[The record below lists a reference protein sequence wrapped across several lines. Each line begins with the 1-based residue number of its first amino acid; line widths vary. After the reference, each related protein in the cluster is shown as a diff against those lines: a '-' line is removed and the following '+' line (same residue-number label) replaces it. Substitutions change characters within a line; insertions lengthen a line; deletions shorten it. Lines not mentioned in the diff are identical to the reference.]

1 MPNLALL
8 WRIPSIDGFDG
19 GVLPLQRYNKF
30 AQLLIPPEQYVPDGR
45 LREQLQAVPLANLL
59 NLMNVQ
65 YLITD
70 KVRDLWFEDVY
81 YDRQIGARL
90 DAAQPAAEIAVGQDN
105 ALEATHLDLIAYA
118 EAADDVW
125 AKLTD
130 AAVPLAF
137 VTISSSEGVTQAFTV
152 TAGGAGGAQLAD
164 GTLDSRLAQASGAT
178 VALRDVDAG
187 RQEYRV
193 RLPFAAP
200 LTPESIEVQLLDN
213 RFTLA
218 LQAATL
224 FDARTGMFA
233 ALLPSDRGHFARV
246 HSGDVKI
253 YANQDLLPR
262 ATVVTQTLQADGP
275 EQAAALLQEQLA
287 RRPSGPVLTVVEG
300 MEPLQA
306 SSGGPGAAEIISYA
320 PERIE
325 IHTSGNVPGLLVL
338 ADAYYPGW
346 HASVDSREV
355 PIYPANVLF
364 RGVPVP
370 AGEHSVIFTF
380 EPTGWRL
387 GLIAG
392 GAALVLTTALGLL
405 AVWGFRRQREH
416 AV

>member
-1 MPNLALL
+1 M
-8 WRIPSIDGFDG
+8 G
-19 GVLPLQRYNKF
+19 Q
-30 AQLLIPPEQYVPDGR
+30 
-45 LREQLQAVPLANLL
+45 
-59 NLMNVQ
+59 
-65 YLITD
+65 
-70 KVRDLWFEDVY
+70 ED
-81 YDRQIGARL
+81 
-90 DAAQPAAEIAVGQDN
+90 

-125 AKLTD
+125 AGLTG
-130 AAVPLAF
+130 AAVPLASI
-137 VTISSSEGVTQAFTV
+137 TISSSEGVTQTFTV

-164 GTLDSRLAQASGAT
+164 GNLDSSLAQASGAT
-178 VALRDVDAG
+178 VAFRDVDAG

-200 LTPESIEVQLLDN
+200 LTPRSLEVRLLDN
-213 RFTLA
+213 RFTVA

-224 FDARTGMFA
+224 FDARTGMFS

-287 RRPSGPVLTVVEG
+287 RRPSGPETAVVEG
-300 MEPLQA
+300 MEPLRA
-306 SSGGPGAAEIISYA
+306 NSSSTVAAEIAGYT
-320 PERIE
+320 PERVE
-325 IHTSGNVPGLLVL
+325 IHTAGDVPGLLLL
-338 ADAYYPGW
+338 ADAFYPGW
-346 HASVDSREV
+346 HASVDGREV

-370 AGEHSVIFTF
+370 AGEHSVVFTF

-387 GLIAG
+387 GLLAG
-392 GAALVLTTALGLL
+392 GTALVLITALGLL
-405 AVWGFRRQREH
+405 AWWGFRRQRDH